1 MKYID
6 SNTIEMVYPDGTKEA
21 VDLTDDEYQVDVFG
35 DFVCDYGESC
45 NIISA
50 TFTENG
56 PQGTYQ
62 PPSFIDEGRRRRRLR
77 ESGFENVYNMTRS
90 ELRSLQEV
98 DGPQIIEQQEI
109 LNPVYCISEGDS
121 FLFTISSPANY
132 PVFMRESVLNTN

>member
-1 MKYID
+1 
-6 SNTIEMVYPDGTKEA
+6 
-21 VDLTDDEYQVDVFG
+21 
-35 DFVCDYGESC
+35 
-45 NIISA
+45 
-50 TFTENG
+50 
-56 PQGTYQ
+56 
-62 PPSFIDEGRRRRRLR
+62 
-77 ESGFENVYNMTRS
+77 MTRS